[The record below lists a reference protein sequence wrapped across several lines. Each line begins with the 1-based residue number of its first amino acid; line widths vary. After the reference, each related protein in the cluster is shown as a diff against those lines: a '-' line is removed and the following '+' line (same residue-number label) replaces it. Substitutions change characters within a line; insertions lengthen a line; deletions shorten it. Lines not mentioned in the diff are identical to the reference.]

1 MKRKVLQ
8 ISSVENN
15 VVKQAVP
22 KCYIIKT
29 FNCTLSN
36 KGTSQLKRSQNIFQQ
51 ILVNF
56 KTNNLAKR
64 VFVKEWERWF
74 PEGLG

>member
-8 ISSVENN
+8 ISSVGNN

-29 FNCTLSN
+29 FNYILSN